1 MYGIYFPGERAAFSA
16 ASLAQTI
23 GLFIGASFSTFLCA
37 RLKIYTFAGIIVTS
51 LVCYTLMNIKHS
63 KQSKISDLTKLKLE
77 KIESTQKKND
87 SSKNSD
93 GTTLRYT
100 KEMPHFIYLYIN
112 FVI

>member
-51 LVCYTLMNIKHS
+51 LVCYTMMNIKHS

-77 KIESTQKKND
+77 IRKLSETKK
-87 SSKNSD
+87 KMIAVK
-93 GTTLRYT
+93 TVTEL
-100 KEMPHFIYLYIN
+100 H
-112 FVI
+112 